1 MRIFGVL
8 LFSLMLIGQVSA
20 YAADGLL
27 KGVEHFKQS
36 TVKIQGEKVVYFDLY
51 RFDGEPRD
59 GDLIFITHPHGDHLS
74 IADIQK
80 VMKPN
85 ATIIL
90 PEDGAEKVKAAG
102 LTNLLIVSPNKSY
115 EVAGIKFETVPA
127 YNIGKQFHPRDKNW
141 VGYIVTI
148 NKTRYYIPGDTDF
161 IPEMKNFKADVGFFP
176 VGGKYT
182 MTAAEA
188 AKAANI
194 MKPKIA
200 APIHF
205 LDVVGTMEDAKQFV
219 AALDPGIE
227 GVILKK

>member
-1 MRIFGVL
+1 MKVLGML
-8 LFSLMLIGQVSA
+8 LFSLIIIIPFTA
-20 YAADGLL
+20 YATDDLL

-36 TVKIQGEKVVYFDLY
+36 TVKIQGEKVVYFDPY

-148 NKTRYYIPGDTDF
+148 NKTRYYIPGDTDL
-161 IPEMKNFKADVGFFP
+161 IPEMKSFKADVGFFP

-188 AKAANI
+188 AQAANI

-200 APIHF
+200 VPIHF
-205 LDVVGTMEDAKQFV
+205 LDVVGTMEDAKGFI
-219 AALDPGIE
+219 AALEPGIE